1 MCSVHIVKISAK
13 VRKGRQKHNNSDDE
27 KKIMKGVRRQESG
40 VRPVIIKPSDH
51 QTVTPPYRNTAI
63 P

>member
-27 KKIMKGVRRQESG
+27 KKIMKGDKRQATGIRRQACN
-40 VRPVIIKPSDH
+40 D
-51 QTVTPPYRNTAI
+51 QTIRSPNCHTTI

>member
-13 VRKGRQKHNNSDDE
+13 VRKGRQKHNNSDVE
-27 KKIMKGVRRQESG
+27 KKIMKGDRRQATG
-40 VRPVIIKPSDH
+40 IRRRAYKNHHITKPSNRH
-51 QTVTPPYRNTAI
+51 TAI